1 MWDTRPKYRSRG
13 RGRRSNFFPY
23 NRRIFHPSSYL
34 AIFTKET
41 STDTSAKKCTRCR
54 GCGNLSLFSNSFVL
68 GFPFFS
74 LFFFSSLL
82 FWMRVEKFKIL
93 LQDKVSME
101 SVMSAVRFLG
111 FLSFLNERD

>member
-74 LFFFSSLL
+74 LFFFFFIVVLDARGKVQDSSSRQS
-82 FWMRVEKFKIL
+82 FDGIGNVGRKI
-93 LQDKVSME
+93 
-101 SVMSAVRFLG
+101 LG
-111 FLSFLNERD
+111 FLSSLNERD